1 MFGIITVIVIAVMV
15 FVIFRIGN
23 KINKEVEQDIKN
35 IKDTKNMKKKN
46 TINTFVAVDFET
58 MTKNPASICAA
69 GFVKVVNGAIHEQW
83 YSLIKP
89 VEDDMPETFTWLH
102 GITYE
107 MTASAPTYPTA
118 HTKLR
123 EMLSDG
129 SPFVCHWTGA
139 DVRFAEAAQE
149 HYSLNNCINETVD
162 TYELSGMNLAN
173 ACEYYGI
180 DLGNHHDAL
189 CDARA
194 CAQLFL
200 ALQGLPITP
209 PKPKRRGKFDEMA
222 EARHID
228 KHTLSVPTEDEISD
242 KSTIFYHSNCV
253 ITGTFT
259 AYPKREEL
267 AKILRDLGADIN
279 TAISGKTTL
288 VVAGNGFG
296 PKKMADIEKRQAA
309 GQPITLI
316 DEGELMTILEQAGRA

>member
-1 MFGIITVIVIAVMV
+1 MFGIITIIVIAAMLFVV
-15 FVIFRIGN
+15 FKAGN
-23 KINKEVEQDIKN
+23 KINKDVEQV

-46 TINTFVAVDFET
+46 TIDTFVAVDFET

-69 GFVKVVNGAIHEQW
+69 GFVKVVNGVIHEQW

-89 VEDDMPETFTWLH
+89 VEDNMPETFTWLH

-149 HYSLNNCINETVD
+149 HYSLKNCINETVD

-173 ACEYYGI
+173 ACEHYGI

-194 CAQLFL
+194 CAQLLL
-200 ALQGLPITP
+200 ALQGLPIEP
-209 PKPKRRGKFDEMA
+209 PKPEHYSNKFDEMKKA
-222 EARHID
+222 KHIE
-228 KHTLSVPTEDEISD
+228 KHTLSVPTEDEITNKD
-242 KSTIFYHSNCV
+242 TIFYRSNCV
-253 ITGTFT
+253 ITGKFD
-259 AYPKREEL
+259 AFPQREDL
-267 AKILRDLGADIN
+267 AAALRCLGADIN
-279 TAISGKTTL
+279 TSISGKTTI
-288 VVAGNGFG
+288 VVMGYGAG
-296 PKKMADIEKRQAA
+296 PKKIEKIEELRRK
-309 GQPITLI
+309 GQEIRII
-316 DEGELMTILEQAGRA
+316 DEERVLALLDK

>member
-1 MFGIITVIVIAVMV
+1 MYITLLIVLAILAFWIVV
-15 FVIFRIGN
+15 LIKTIQQ
-23 KINKEVEQDIKN
+23 KKKED
-35 IKDTKNMKKKN
+35 IKDTKNMKKKS

-69 GFVKVVNGAIHEQW
+69 GFVKVVNGVIHEQW

-118 HTKLR
+118 HAKLR

-209 PKPKRRGKFDEMA
+209 PKPKRRGKFDEMT
-222 EARHID
+222 EVRHID

-316 DEGELMTILEQAGRA
+316 DEGKLMTILKQAGRA

>member
-1 MFGIITVIVIAVMV
+1 MFGIITIIVIAAML
-15 FVIFRIGN
+15 FVAF
-23 KINKEVEQDIKN
+23 KVESKTNKEVEQD

-69 GFVKVVNGAIHEQW
+69 GFVKVVNGVILEQW

-89 VEDDMPETFTWLH
+89 VEDNMPETFTWLH

-149 HYSLNNCINETVD
+149 HYSLKNCINETVD

-173 ACEYYGI
+173 ACEHYGI

-194 CAQLFL
+194 CAQLLL

-209 PKPKRRGKFDEMA
+209 PKPERRGKFDEMA
-222 EARHID
+222 EAKHID

-242 KSTIFYHSNCV
+242 KSTIFYRSNCV
-253 ITGTFT
+253 ITGTFS

-267 AKILRDLGADIN
+267 AKTLRDLGADIN

-316 DEGELMTILEQAGRA
+316 NEDELMTILEQAGRA